1 MSLPFL
7 FWWSLNFLKA
17 LDDGIRTVV
26 EALKTAGLYDNSV
39 IVFSTD
45 NGGSINKISNYPL
58 KGRKEQLYEGGVRG
72 IGFVHS
78 PFLEGNRKYD
88 G

>member
-1 MSLPFL
+1 M
-7 FWWSLNFLKA
+7 NFLKA